1 MICVIEQLIIAF
13 WYSYFVFS
21 AIQQGL
27 TTFKV
32 FDKEFKGITQPSSR
46 IQRDQNK
53 CFVILSYHE
62 DTNFIL
68 QTWEMFFF

>member
-1 MICVIEQLIIAF
+1 M
-13 WYSYFVFS
+13 
-21 AIQQGL
+21 
-27 TTFKV
+27 

-68 QTWEMFFF
+68 QTWEMFFFNTLQALHDVYFPPGNLFSVISALD